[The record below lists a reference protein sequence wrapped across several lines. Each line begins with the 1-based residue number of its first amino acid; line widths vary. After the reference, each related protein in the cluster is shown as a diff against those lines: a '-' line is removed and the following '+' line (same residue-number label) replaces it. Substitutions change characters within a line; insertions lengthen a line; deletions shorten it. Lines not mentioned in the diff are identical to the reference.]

1 MCTWTGSA
9 CGARSAATAAATR
22 ADRRWRASKRVTG
35 TPAASGGRVTGLHAG
50 RDRLSC
56 AHAHPRAPSRGPAM
70 NVQLNHT
77 IVWCRDKHASSR
89 FLTELLELPAP
100 TPFGAMLVVQLDNG
114 VSLDFYEKEGEIT
127 AQHYAFLTDEAG
139 FDRVFA
145 RIRERGLPHWADPA
159 KRQPGDIYRH
169 NGGRGV
175 YFDDPDG
182 HFLEVMTQPY
192 VLNG

>member
-1 MCTWTGSA
+1 MH
-9 CGARSAATAAATR
+9 
-22 ADRRWRASKRVTG
+22 
-35 TPAASGGRVTGLHAG
+35 ASG
-50 RDRLSC
+50 DRLSC
-56 AHAHPRAPSRGPAM
+56 VHAHPRAPSLGPAM

-89 FLTELLELPAP
+89 FLTELLELPPP

-145 RIRERGLPHWADPA
+145 RIRARGLPHWADPA
-159 KRQPGDIYRH
+159 KRQPGEIYRH
-169 NGGRGV
+169 DGGRGV

-182 HFLEVMTQPY
+182 HFLEVMTRPY